1 MKVLITGADGML
13 GRTLQHELQG
23 VEVIPTNH
31 KTADITDAAAFDRCL
46 ALHKPDVVIHC
57 AAMTAVDKCE
67 TEIDQ
72 AYRINAVGTENVA
85 SACYR
90 HGAKLIAISTDYV
103 FEGDSPVPYTE
114 FDAPTGG
121 HCVYGQSKW
130 AAEQAVRTHC
140 PNHIIARVSWL
151 YGPGGPSFLDKMLS
165 LADGTREV
173 LKVVNDQRGNPTST
187 IAVAQ
192 ALNELLRHPEL
203 VGTYHLTCEGEA
215 TWYDFACRIF
225 ELAYVNQK
233 VIPCTSEEF
242 RSPAKRPAN
251 SRLAKK
257 KLEYTLNYKMPS
269 WDTALADY
277 LTRFYTK

>member
-1 MKVLITGADGML
+1 
-13 GRTLQHELQG
+13 
-23 VEVIPTNH
+23 
-31 KTADITDAAAFDRCL
+31 
-46 ALHKPDVVIHC
+46 
-57 AAMTAVDKCE
+57 
-67 TEIDQ
+67 
-72 AYRINAVGTENVA
+72 
-85 SACYR
+85 
-90 HGAKLIAISTDYV
+90 
-103 FEGDSPVPYTE
+103 
-114 FDAPTGG
+114 
-121 HCVYGQSKW
+121 
-130 AAEQAVRTHC
+130 
-140 PNHIIARVSWL
+140 
-151 YGPGGPSFLDKMLS
+151 MLS

-225 ELAYVNQK
+225 ELAHVKQK